1 MKKLTA
7 ILMPIFIIIT
17 ALGGC
22 SVNTADSGRLSIV
35 CTSFAAYDWV
45 CEIAGAAKTGGA
57 DADDTAQSLNIIMLP
72 DSGADLH
79 SYQAT
84 AQDIVNISACDL
96 IVRTGGVSEGWIDKA
111 LKENKNTKTVNFLQL
126 LGANTLKTEHTD
138 HDHSNGTGDTELETD
153 EHAWLSVKNAIVF
166 CDAISSALIELDSN
180 NADIY
185 RENCRKYTEKL
196 RAVDARFEDMA
207 EKSENN
213 TLLFADRFPF
223 RYLLND
229 YKIEFFA
236 AFPGCSTETETSFD
250 TIIFLAEKTNSLN
263 LDYIMTIDSS
273 QSSVA
278 KTVLKNTKRKDVQ
291 ILSLD
296 SMQSCGKKDYDSGKR
311 YISVMEANLELIAT
325 ALGGEAND

>member
-1 MKKLTA
+1 
-7 ILMPIFIIIT
+7 MPIFIIIT

-153 EHAWLSVKNAIVF
+153 EHAWLSVKKRN
-166 CDAISSALIELDSN
+166 S
-180 NADIY
+180 
-185 RENCRKYTEKL
+185 
-196 RAVDARFEDMA
+196 
-207 EKSENN
+207 
-213 TLLFADRFPF
+213 LFAMQFHLLLLSLTRITQIFTGKIAGNIPKSSEPLTPDLRIW
-223 RYLLND
+223 RKNRKTTRCYLQTAFLSDIFLND

-250 TIIFLAEKTNSLN
+250 TIIFLAEKTDSLN